1 MYRPLTLLV
10 LLGAFT
16 AQGRQAGTELLRPD
30 QPEPPAHLLADI
42 NLLGGD
48 YGDETAPIPNDSLTQ
63 ALTGLHSKTHRAGL
77 EFLVENAFSYNSI
90 HHPAP
95 DKPGTQLWY
104 LLHAHANYR
113 LLQAPRNRKTWLK
126 LELSGSTAL
135 TGKTWRGGNMND
147 AIGLTGDTH
156 TDIFGERI
164 FFLPE
169 IALLQTFNRGK
180 SAIVAGVVNQTNYFD
195 TNSYANSSFG
205 QFCASPFVNNQVIP
219 MADSNLGVIFQHQ
232 FHAQWY
238 AMLGG
243 NFTSCPQNASPLKH
257 TDGKNFNILAELA
270 WVHDSGAVKL
280 TPFMART
287 NELPDGEERKN
298 LNTVAGIA
306 LNVEQQLGSSPWKA
320 FCRAGWSDSTR
331 DNLCGAAVQWSGG
344 LVCSQPLQHLG
355 VCGEGEAN
363 QFGIALAVTR
373 PDDGSMAE
381 GRSRSKKEV
390 VMECH
395 YNISVTPWF
404 LVQPSLLWISN
415 PAGRDDTG
423 NASVFRLQTILT
435 F

>member
-1 MYRPLTLLV
+1 M
-10 LLGAFT
+10 
-16 AQGRQAGTELLRPD
+16 
-30 QPEPPAHLLADI
+30 
-42 NLLGGD
+42 
-48 YGDETAPIPNDSLTQ
+48 
-63 ALTGLHSKTHRAGL
+63 
-77 EFLVENAFSYNSI
+77 
-90 HHPAP
+90 
-95 DKPGTQLWY
+95 
-104 LLHAHANYR
+104 
-113 LLQAPRNRKTWLK
+113 
-126 LELSGSTAL
+126 
-135 TGKTWRGGNMND
+135 
-147 AIGLTGDTH
+147 
-156 TDIFGERI
+156 
-164 FFLPE
+164 
-169 IALLQTFNRGK
+169 
-180 SAIVAGVVNQTNYFD
+180 VNQTNYFD

-232 FHAQWY
+232 FHEQWY

-257 TDGKNFNILAELA
+257 TDGKNFNVLAELA

-280 TPFMART
+280 TPFMARI

-298 LNTVAGIA
+298 LHTVAGIA
-306 LNVEQQLGSSPWKA
+306 LNVEQQLGGSPWKA

-331 DNLCGAAVQWSGG
+331 DNFCGAAVQWSGG
-344 LVCSQPLQHLG
+344 FVCSQPLQHLG
-355 VCGEGEAN
+355 VCEEGVAN

-404 LVQPSLLWISN
+404 LIQPSLLWISN

>member
-1 MYRPLTLLV
+1 MYRPLIILG
-10 LLGAFT
+10 LLGAFA
-16 AQGRQAGTELLRPD
+16 AQGRQAGTEMLRPD

-63 ALTGLHSKTHRAGL
+63 ALTGLHSKAHRAGL

-113 LLQAPRNRKTWLK
+113 LIQAPSNRETWLK

-195 TNSYANSSFG
+195 TNSYANSS
-205 QFCASPFVNNQVIP
+205 
-219 MADSNLGVIFQHQ
+219 
-232 FHAQWY
+232 
-238 AMLGG
+238 
-243 NFTSCPQNASPLKH
+243 PLKH
-257 TDGKNFNILAELA
+257 TDGKNFNVLAELA
-270 WVHDSGAVKL
+270 WGHDSGAVKL
-280 TPFMART
+280 TPFMARI

-298 LNTVAGIA
+298 LHTVAGIA
-306 LNVEQQLGSSPWKA
+306 LNVEQQLGGSPWKA

-331 DNLCGAAVQWSGG
+331 DNFCGAAVQWSGG
-344 LVCSQPLQHLG
+344 FVCSQPLQHLG
-355 VCGEGEAN
+355 VCEEGEAN

-404 LVQPSLLWISN
+404 LIQPSLLWISN

>member
-1 MYRPLTLLV
+1 MYRPLIILG
-10 LLGAFT
+10 LLGAFA
-16 AQGRQAGTELLRPD
+16 AQGRQAGTEMLRPD

-63 ALTGLHSKTHRAGL
+63 ALTGLHSKAHRAGL

-113 LLQAPRNRKTWLK
+113 LIQAPSNRETWLK

-180 SAIVAGVVNQTNYFD
+180 SAIIAGVVNQTNYFD

-232 FHAQWY
+232 FHEQWY

-270 WVHDSGAVKL
+270 
-280 TPFMART
+280 
-287 NELPDGEERKN
+287 
-298 LNTVAGIA
+298 
-306 LNVEQQLGSSPWKA
+306 
-320 FCRAGWSDSTR
+320 
-331 DNLCGAAVQWSGG
+331 
-344 LVCSQPLQHLG
+344 
-355 VCGEGEAN
+355 
-363 QFGIALAVTR
+363 
-373 PDDGSMAE
+373 
-381 GRSRSKKEV
+381 
-390 VMECH
+390 
-395 YNISVTPWF
+395 
-404 LVQPSLLWISN
+404 
-415 PAGRDDTG
+415 
-423 NASVFRLQTILT
+423 
-435 F
+435 